1 MNIFIL
7 FEFYIGQKPK
17 DQVIQ
22 AIKDASLIFL
32 DIFILSEFYI
42 GQKPKDQAIKD
53 ASLIFLE
60 EKIR

>member
-32 DIFILSEFYI
+32 
-42 GQKPKDQAIKD
+42 
-53 ASLIFLE
+53 E

>member
-17 DQVIQ
+17 DQ
-22 AIKDASLIFL
+22 AIKDASF
-32 DIFILSEFYI
+32 
-42 GQKPKDQAIKD
+42 
-53 ASLIFLE
+53 IFLE

>member
-17 DQVIQ
+17 DQ
-22 AIKDASLIFL
+22 AIKST
-32 DIFILSEFYI
+32 
-42 GQKPKDQAIKD
+42 
-53 ASLIFLE
+53 SLIFLE

>member
-17 DQVIQ
+17 DQ
-22 AIKDASLIFL
+22 AIKN
-32 DIFILSEFYI
+32 
-42 GQKPKDQAIKD
+42 

>member
-17 DQVIQ
+17 DQ
-22 AIKDASLIFL
+22 AIKST
-32 DIFILSEFYI
+32 S
-42 GQKPKDQAIKD
+42 PTIKD